1 MRVRT
6 GGACGVPRGV
16 SAGSPSSQDVC
27 ERSSSVGTCGV
38 LSSLMASVPYA
49 RVNES
54 VANVNRQVEYEHRD
68 GDEGDDA
75 DNQRLVAV
83 QVRVDEIVAESRH
96 GEDAL
101 DDDGAGDEYGERGAG
116 ERDDRQESAAQRVVD
131 NHLALAEALR
141 ARRADIVRAQHFE
154 HPGARQARDVGHVDG
169 RERQDG
175 QNQIPTW
182 ETAPARGRQPVDSER
197 EDEDEEGPEH
207 EVRQRDAERSEERR
221 VGKECRSRWSP
232 YH

>member
-1 MRVRT
+1 MIRKTTNIPKTASLFLSRRFQASFQSEVPTTTSAPEVRTSPSPTAVSGNACISSPMRVRT

-75 DNQRLVAV
+75 DNERLVAV
-83 QVRVDEIVAESRH
+83 QVRVDEVVAEARH
-96 GEDAL
+96 REYAF
-101 DDDGAGDEYGERGAG
+101 DDDGAGDEYGERGA
-116 ERDDRQESAAQRVVD
+116 
-131 NHLALAEALR
+131 
-141 ARRADIVRAQHFE
+141 
-154 HPGARQARDVGHVDG
+154 
-169 RERQDG
+169 RE
-175 QNQIPTW
+175 
-182 ETAPARGRQPVDSER
+182 
-197 EDEDEEGPEH
+197 
-207 EVRQRDAERSEERR
+207 
-221 VGKECRSRWSP
+221 
-232 YH
+232 